1 MNKLE
6 AFLEKTWDALLSR
19 EPQKIQETFKQ
30 LDPES
35 QRVVIDHLKKM
46 ASEDGWHPEQVLSA
60 RAALDALQSMD
71 QAQ

>member
-6 AFLEKTWDALLSR
+6 AFLERTWDGLLSR
-19 EPQKIQETFKQ
+19 EPQKIQETYQQ

-46 ASEDGWHPEQVLSA
+46 ASEEGWHPEQVLSA
-60 RAALDALQSMD
+60 RAALEAIHSMG
-71 QAQ
+71 QAK